1 VTAVRE
7 MSYKIEDNI
16 DKFMVH
22 MERESAYSEAHQGI
36 RKLIDKC
43 NSLLPDI
50 MTRRKIAKEVKDIKN
65 QLKEV
70 SERFSRYVLDVVL
83 LPSNL

>member
-1 VTAVRE
+1 
-7 MSYKIEDNI
+7 
-16 DKFMVH
+16 MVH
-22 MERESAYSEAHQGI
+22 MERESAYSEAQGI